1 MRTMQ
6 WIGIVTLLLCAP
18 AMSQAP
24 ATAPAEP
31 AATPAPVVGNAVPD
45 LVADL
50 DPYDP
55 AAERTRFLQA
65 AGIDNELD
73 ANEFD
78 ADRGKPT
85 SFVRKFDRWDEL
97 LKCDKDKNGRI
108 DWFEADAYRQG
119 IRKALLAA
127 FDADKDTRLKLAERD
142 AANKALASDEFLRR
156 VFPREGQPGQ
166 GPAIAVGEGGDRTRG
181 RWGQRGERPREDGA
195 AGPAAG
201 GASPAATGDGGQAA
215 PGARRRGPDI
225 SQWDKD
231 GDGKLNDEE
240 RKAMWNGMRQ
250 EGEKAAWGYLKKWDA
265 DGDGNLSDEERKT
278 MQEDLRKQGEEVR
291 KRWEEQLKETTKKF
305 DADGDGKLSDEERK
319 KMYEEIGRQV
329 REALQQRAGRGAA
342 AQPADKP

>member
-78 ADRGKPT
+78 ADRGKPN

-166 GPAIAVGEGGDRTRG
+166 GPAIAVGEGGDRPRG
-181 RWGQRGERPREDGA
+181 RWGQRGDRPREDGA
-195 AGPAAG
+195 AGPAA

-215 PGARRRGPDI
+215 PGSRRRGPDI
-225 SQWDKD
+225 SPWDKD
-231 GDGKLNDEE
+231 GDGNLNDEE

-265 DGDGNLSDEERKT
+265 DGDGKLSDEERKA